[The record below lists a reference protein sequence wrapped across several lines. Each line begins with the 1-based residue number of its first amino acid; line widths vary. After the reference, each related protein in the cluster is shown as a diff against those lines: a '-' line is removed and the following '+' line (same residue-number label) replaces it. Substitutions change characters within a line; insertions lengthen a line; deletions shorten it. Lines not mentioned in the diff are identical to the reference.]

1 MKDHISELKKAG
13 LTEYEARVYYNL
25 LQKHDYSAK
34 ELSEQSGVPRTR
46 IYEILNK
53 LMQRGFCTEIPG
65 KVKRFKA
72 INPKFAFKNLIEKID
87 KKLEQKSDHINAL
100 AEALTPIYHEQK
112 DNKFSFDFVEVIRE
126 KARVEERLE
135 ELEKQ
140 AENEIILM
148 IKSPYLVNYK
158 QIKALGS
165 LKPKSHDVS
174 YKFLCDEKDLNNYD
188 YVEFLQIWKK
198 IGADIRVTSDI
209 PIKLII
215 YDKKT
220 SVIYLPDKVRNSN
233 SFTSLII
240 EDRDFAKFIRK
251 TFGHYFRKAVPLKKF
266 IQKKGVMYV
275 E

>member
-34 ELSEQSGVPRTR
+34 ELSDQSGVPRTR
-46 IYEILNK
+46 IYEILNT
-53 LMQRGFCTEIPG
+53 LIQRGFCTELPG

-72 INPKFAFKNLIEKID
+72 INPKFAFKNLTEKLD
-87 KKLEQKSDHINAL
+87 NQLEKKLDHINAL
-100 AEALTPIYHEQK
+100 SEALTPIYQEEK
-112 DNKFSFDFVEVIRE
+112 DNQFSFDFVEVIRE

-140 AENEIILM
+140 AKFEIILM

-165 LKPKSHDVS
+165 LKAKSQDVS

-188 YVEFLQIWKK
+188 YVEYIQIWKK
-198 IGADIRVTSDI
+198 IGADIRVASDI

-251 TFGHYFRKAVPLKKF
+251 TFDHYFKKAVPLKKF
-266 IQKKGVMYV
+266 IQKKGVIYV